1 MKQSHFY
8 LVISTFFLFITATG
22 CIMSA
27 PAATITGIPIP
38 TITQTVTTTQTRSP
52 TEIPPELSFPTN
64 TPSPTPTPI
73 IPDTGWEIIRSG
85 LERRR
90 INLFDDSGQ
99 HLEALYIL
107 RIDPGIYQ
115 FKVAYQAQPMTLLDW
130 HLTTNALILVNGG
143 YYRLD
148 EDTYIPTGLTIV
160 DGEVIGNSFG
170 DFAGMLAITDSG
182 PELRWMAL
190 KPYSPGEP
198 IRYGLQSFPILI
210 KPGGEMGFS
219 AQYEDNIQARRT
231 VVGQDQDGRILLL
244 VASRGAFTLHQLS
257 LYLYESDFDL
267 DIAINLDGGPSSGIL
282 LAEPYEEIPPFSL
295 LPVVITVHERE

>member
-8 LVISTFFLFITATG
+8 LGMWTFFLFIVATG
-22 CIMSA
+22 CILSA
-27 PAATITGIPIP
+27 PAATITSIPFP

-52 TEIPPELSFPTN
+52 TEVPLNPSFPTN
-64 TPSPTPTPI
+64 TPNPTATPI
-73 IPDTGWEIIRSG
+73 IPDTGWEIIRPG

-90 INLFDDSGQ
+90 INLFDESGQ

-107 RIDPGIYQ
+107 RIDPDIYH

-148 EDTYIPTGLTIV
+148 GDTYIPTGLTIV
-160 DGEVIGNSFG
+160 DGEAFGNNYG

-190 KPYSPGEP
+190 KPYLPGEP

-210 KPGGEMGFS
+210 KPGGEMGFPE
-219 AQYEDNIQARRT
+219 QYEDNIQARRT
-231 VVGQDQDGRILLL
+231 VIGQDRVGRILLL
-244 VASRGAFTLHQLS
+244 VTSRGAFTLHQLS
-257 LYLYESDFDL
+257 LYLTQSDFDL

-282 LAEPYEEIPPFSL
+282 LAEPYEEIPPFSP
-295 LPVVITVHERE
+295 LPVVIAVYERE